1 MRGPKRRSASGRI
14 LSGSSVAGTGG
25 TGCGCLFSGRGW
37 RRRNHPDILS
47 SPDNMNGPATNMRC
61 RCRAVS
67 FCIRRERSGF
77 CGLCVFHRK
86 TLRFFSGR
94 RSVCSPSQRLGDDL
108 PFQIAGLIAC
118 AVDRL
123 PLVALGRLVNDLGL
137 RVVGFAAEFAAF
149 KNRFRSAD
157 SRRCRPIRPRWSLR
171 SAIPTGRWA
180 RKTLRP

>member
-1 MRGPKRRSASGRI
+1 MRMPFFG
-14 LSGSSVAGTGG
+14 AGAETEE
-25 TGCGCLFSGRGW
+25 S
-37 RRRNHPDILS
+37 PDILS

-123 PLVALGRLVNDLGL
+123 PLVALNRFINSLSHMIIS
-137 RVVGFAAEFAAF
+137 FTAEFASS
-149 KNRFRSAD
+149 KNHISGRQICVIIARHNSARSPD
-157 SRRCRPIRPRWSLR
+157 LQSRPIIGCRKR
-171 SAIPTGRWA
+171 SVHDRDSSSVSYV
-180 RKTLRP
+180 

>member
-1 MRGPKRRSASGRI
+1 MRTPFFG
-14 LSGSSVAGTGG
+14 AGAETEE
-25 TGCGCLFSGRGW
+25 S
-37 RRRNHPDILS
+37 PDILS
-47 SPDNMNGPATNMRC
+47 SPDNMNGPATTSYI

-123 PLVALGRLVNDLGL
+123 PLVALGRLVNDLGH

-149 KNRFRSAD
+149 KNYASGRQIHVVVARYDRAGPFDLQSRPVVGRGKLSARDRDLRAVGYIHRIKGIFRSR
-157 SRRCRPIRPRWSLR
+157 SICRR
-171 SAIPTGRWA
+171 
-180 RKTLRP
+180 

>member
-1 MRGPKRRSASGRI
+1 MRTPFFG
-14 LSGSSVAGTGG
+14 AGAETEE
-25 TGCGCLFSGRGW
+25 S
-37 RRRNHPDILS
+37 PDILS

-61 RCRAVS
+61 RCRAVP

-118 AVDRL
+118 ARRS
-123 PLVALGRLVNDLGL
+123 PATCSPRPARKRPCL

-149 KNRFRSAD
+149 ENYASGRQIHVVVARYDRAGPFD
-157 SRRCRPIRPRWSLR
+157 LQSRPVVGAENSPPVIVTFAPLV
-171 SAIPTGRWA
+171 IYTG
-180 RKTLRP
+180 